1 MRISQIRI
9 NNFRN
14 YNDTIINLKEG
25 VNVVI
30 GPNNAGKTNFLRVI
44 TFLNSRP
51 SKLKLSDFNHNNL
64 FDKYKTD
71 YKENPPKI
79 EFYYV
84 IEHSF
89 NPNTID
95 SSLIKL
101 KNFIVYEDDG
111 NLLKEETEDL
121 YKIKG
126 KFKIAFELDN
136 KYWDDYKNKIA
147 KIDTELSS
155 KEYFKH
161 FENTLEDFL
170 DKYEWVIYNDADEVI
185 SKPSGIDNIFNID
198 YIPADRTTDKLL
210 PETKTF
216 IKKKINDKDSA
227 LEVKREL
234 TATINDRFKTII
246 DDIKIKFEKG
256 QESIG
261 ITKGNNI
268 LDPSF
273 KYDAP
278 LEEHF
283 QFHLI
288 DKDKNYDLP
297 LENNG
302 LGYNNLIQIYNILQF
317 KITDDYNILLIEEP
331 EAHLHPAMQYQLF
344 KYLQSL
350 EELSEE
356 KIKNQIIITTH
367 SPNISAS
374 SNIDD
379 IITLH
384 YYRENSGYNVIA
396 QNLKEKFI
404 SEDKEK
410 QTCLNN
416 DKKHI
421 AKFLDVTRS
430 DMLFTEK
437 VILVEGLAEKLLLPL
452 FAQKEGFNILNE
464 HISVVEVGGINFKP
478 FLNLFNETK
487 NKILCIRDCD
497 TNYLDDLKK
506 YGEKPSVIE
515 RYYKNSDNVNVITQK
530 NGGSTFESEL
540 FIDNF
545 TDEDMD
551 ITKETV
557 CKKLLYLVLPN
568 TVCISELIGNLYIDY
583 WYTNLN
589 KIIRKNTLEK
599 IKQIID
605 TYKKEYD
612 TKTSNEEKAKINKLF
627 FAKLFLTYAQNQK
640 GAIALNILMSDFAG
654 ELKTPEYIKEGLE
667 WLKK

>member
-1 MRISQIRI
+1 MKISQIRI

-14 YNDTIINLKEG
+14 YNDTTISLKEG
-25 VNVVI
+25 INVVI
-30 GPNNAGKTNFLRVI
+30 GPNNAGKTNFLKVI
-44 TFLNSRP
+44 AFLNNRP
-51 SKLKLSDFNHNNL
+51 AKLKLSDFNYNNL
-64 FDKYKTD
+64 FDKHKSD

-79 EFYYV
+79 EFSYI

-89 NPNTID
+89 NPDTID

-101 KNFIVYEDDG
+101 KKFIVYEDDG
-111 NLLKEETEDL
+111 NLLKEETENL

-136 KYWDDYKNKIA
+136 KYCDDYKNKIA
-147 KIDTELSS
+147 EIDTELSS

-161 FENTLEDFL
+161 FENIVEDFL
-170 DKYEWVIYNDADEVI
+170 DKYEWIFYNDTDEPILTSSDV
-185 SKPSGIDNIFNID
+185 GNIFNID
-198 YIPADRTTDKLL
+198 FIPADRTTDKLL
-210 PETKTF
+210 PETKAF
-216 IKKKINDKDSA
+216 IKKKINDEDSS
-227 LEVKREL
+227 LDVKREL
-234 TATINDRFKTII
+234 TQTINNRFETII
-246 DDIKIKFEKG
+246 DEIKTKFEKG

-261 ITKGNNI
+261 IAKGNNI
-268 LDPSF
+268 LEPSF
-273 KYDAP
+273 KYNSS

-283 QFHLI
+283 EFHLI

-344 KYLQSL
+344 KYLQRL

-384 YYRENSGYNVIA
+384 YYRENSGCNVIA
-396 QNLKEKFI
+396 ENLKDKFI
-404 SEDKEK
+404 SNTLKE
-410 QTCLNN
+410 QDSLDE

-452 FAQKEGFNILNE
+452 LAQNEGFNLINE

-478 FLNLFNETK
+478 FLNLFNQTK
-487 NKILCIRDCD
+487 NKILCIQDCD
-497 TNYLDDLKK
+497 TDYLNDYDNYKR
-506 YGEKPSVIE
+506 KPSVIE
-515 RYYKNSDNVNVITQK
+515 RYYKNSDNIKTVTQK

-545 TDEDMD
+545 IDEDID
-551 ITKETV
+551 SSKKTI
-557 CKKLLYLVLPN
+557 CKNFLCNVLPRTVKN
-568 TVCISELIGNLYIDY
+568 TELIKNLSINY
-583 WYTNLN
+583 WNDN
-589 KIIRKNTLEK
+589 IEKIARKNVRKK
-599 IKQIID
+599 IKELIEVYIKEFKTEVD
-605 TYKKEYD
+605 EAKK
-612 TKTSNEEKAKINKLF
+612 NKINKLF
-627 FAKLFLTYAQNQK
+627 FANLFLTYTQNKK
-640 GAIALNILMSDFAG
+640 GAFALDILMSDFN
-654 ELKTPEYIKEGLE
+654 EKLKTPEYIKEGLE

>member
-1 MRISQIRI
+1 MKISQIII

-14 YNDTIINLKEG
+14 YNNTIINLKDG

-30 GPNNAGKTNFLRVI
+30 GPNNAGKTNFLKVV
-44 TFLNSRP
+44 TFLNNCP

-64 FDKYKTD
+64 FDKHKTD

-89 NPNTID
+89 NPDTID

-101 KNFIVYEDDG
+101 KNFIIYEDDG
-111 NLLKEETEDL
+111 HLLKEETEDL

-126 KFKIAFELDN
+126 KFKIAFELNN

-147 KIDTELSS
+147 KIDTKFPP

-161 FENTLEDFL
+161 FKNALEDFL
-170 DKYEWVIYNDADEVI
+170 DKYEWVFYNDAGEPILNSNDI
-185 SKPSGIDNIFNID
+185 GSIFNID
-198 YIPADRTTDKLL
+198 FIPADRTTDKLL
-210 PETKTF
+210 PETKAF
-216 IKKKINDKDSA
+216 IKKKINDEDTT
-227 LEVKREL
+227 LEVKRDL
-234 TATINDRFKTII
+234 TNTINSRFETII
-246 DDIKIKFEKG
+246 NSIKTKFEEG

-261 ITKGNNI
+261 IGKGNNI
-268 LDPSF
+268 LEPSF
-273 KYDAP
+273 KYDVP

-317 KITDDYNILLIEEP
+317 KMSDDYNILLIEEP

-344 KYLQSL
+344 KYLQNL
-350 EELSEE
+350 EELPKE

-384 YYRENSGYNVIA
+384 YYRESSSCNVIA
-396 QNLKEKFI
+396 ENLKTKFTSNNDEQQI
-404 SEDKEK
+404 Y
-410 QTCLNN
+410 LNN

-421 AKFLDVTRS
+421 TKFLDVTRS

-452 FAQKEGFNILNE
+452 FAQKEGFDLVNE

-478 FLNLFNETK
+478 FLNLFKETK
-487 NKILCIRDCD
+487 NKLLCIRDCD
-497 TNYLDDLKK
+497 VDYLKK
-506 YGEKPSVIE
+506 YKKYQKMSSIVK
-515 RYYKNSDNVNVITQK
+515 RYYKASDNINIVTQR

-551 ITKETV
+551 TEKETV
-557 CKKLLYLVLPN
+557 CKKLLSAVLPSAIC
-568 TVCISELIGNLYIDY
+568 TTELAEKLYINY
-583 WYTNLN
+583 WYNNLD
-589 KIIRKNTLEK
+589 KIVRKNTLEK
-599 IKQIID
+599 VRKIIEI
-605 TYKKEYD
+605 YKKECD
-612 TKTSNEEKAKINKLF
+612 TEANNDKKAKINILF
-627 FAKLFLTYAQNQK
+627 FADLFLSYAKSQK
-640 GAIALNILMSDFAG
+640 GAVALDILMSDFAG
-654 ELKTPEYIKEGLE
+654 ELRTPEYIKEGLE
-667 WLKK
+667 WLKR

>member
-1 MRISQIRI
+1 MKISQIII

-14 YNDTIINLKEG
+14 YNNTIINLKEG

-30 GPNNAGKTNFLRVI
+30 GPNNAGKTNFLKVV
-44 TFLNSRP
+44 TFLNNRP

-64 FDKYKTD
+64 FDKHKTD

-89 NPNTID
+89 NPDTID

-111 NLLKEETEDL
+111 NLLKEENEDL

-126 KFKIAFELDN
+126 KFKITFELDN
-136 KYWDDYKNKIA
+136 RYWDDYKDKIA
-147 KIDTELSS
+147 KIDTELPPE
-155 KEYFKH
+155 EYFKH
-161 FENTLEDFL
+161 FENTIEDFL
-170 DKYEWVIYNDADEVI
+170 DKYEWFFYNDAEEPILNSSDVG
-185 SKPSGIDNIFNID
+185 SIFNID
-198 YIPADRTTDKLL
+198 FIPADRTTDKLL
-210 PETKTF
+210 PETKAF
-216 IKKKINDKDSA
+216 IKKKIKDEDST
-227 LEVKREL
+227 LEIKRDL
-234 TATINDRFKTII
+234 TNTINNRFKPII
-246 DDIKIKFEKG
+246 NDIKTKFEKG
-256 QESIG
+256 QEGIG
-261 ITKGNNI
+261 IVKGNNI
-268 LDPSF
+268 LEPSF
-273 KYDAP
+273 KYNAP

-288 DKDKNYDLP
+288 DKDKNYNLP

-317 KITDDYNILLIEEP
+317 RMSDDYNILLIEEP

-344 KYLQSL
+344 KYLQNL
-350 EELSEE
+350 EELPEE

-379 IITLH
+379 VITLH
-384 YYRENSGYNVIA
+384 YCRENSDYNVIA
-396 QNLKEKFI
+396 ENLKTKFT
-404 SEDKEK
+404 SDNDEQQD
-410 QTCLNN
+410 CLND

-421 AKFLDVTRS
+421 IKFLDVTRS

-437 VILVEGLAEKLLLPL
+437 VILVEGLSEKLLLPL
-452 FAQKEGFNILNE
+452 FAQREGFNLVNE
-464 HISVVEVGGINFKP
+464 HISVVEVGGINFRP
-478 FLNLFNETK
+478 FLNLFKETK

-497 TNYLDDLKK
+497 VDYLKNYKK
-506 YGEKPSVIE
+506 YEKMPSIIE
-515 RYYKNSDNVNVITQK
+515 RYYKASDNINIVTQRD
-530 NGGSTFESEL
+530 GGSTFESEI

-557 CKKLLYLVLPN
+557 CKKLLYTVLPSAIC
-568 TVCISELIGNLYIDY
+568 TTELAKKLCIYY
-583 WYTNLN
+583 WYNNLDN
-589 KIIRKNTLEK
+589 IVRKNTLEK
-599 IKQIID
+599 VKKTIEI
-605 TYKKEYD
+605 YKKEYD
-612 TKTSNEEKAKINKLF
+612 TEANNDKKAKINKLF
-627 FAKLFLTYAQNQK
+627 FADLFLLYAKNQK
-640 GAIALNILMSDFAG
+640 GAVALDILMSNFVG
-654 ELKTPEYIKEGLE
+654 ELRTPEYIKEGLE